1 MTRYN
6 NGHVDTGA
14 QMNARKCPN
23 CGSSKYRET
32 LSREECTACGLK
44 CDYWGDGANEV
55 YERMM
60 ERNWAEDEAEKERAD
75 QKWRDENDW

>member
-6 NGHVDTGA
+6 NGHVDDGRA
-14 QMNARKCPN
+14 MNTRKCPN

-44 CDYWGDGANEV
+44 CDYWGSGANEV
-55 YERMM
+55 YDQMMDRKWAADER
-60 ERNWAEDEAEKERAD
+60 EQELAD
-75 QKWRDENDW
+75 QKWADENW